1 LAESLIFNTREYF
14 NLEMKDV
21 LISRNKWSSRRK
33 DILTEIHR
41 FYFKNIN
48 EISSLA
54 KKIGIND
61 NLYSSIKAKIY
72 SYLMKN
78 TYLLSDLTDNQIV
91 LVNKFIIA
99 LFFLTRNPPFVRQQ
113 ISLLS
118 GLNVG
123 TIDSIIGYLNLD
135 IPKYIRNR
143 SQIFKTLIE
152 NGNFLNKVLNSGL
165 KENLLLAPNQS
176 PTKKQLIENGYQ
188 QFIYSIER
196 NENFT
201 YFDVIKKA
209 GLLPFTNIKFRTYF
223 MEKFCQNLVDYINN
237 KKKENIDD
245 NEILDYLLMETEY
258 ISLLKISKIPK
269 SFIINNN
276 YLICLKVISFALLR
290 CSNYTCLSNE
300 LMVFTGKPDRTI
312 RRYINNHLPLLEK
325 LYDIEI
331 NHWLPRSLH
340 DKYTFDDL
348 KKEVENAGFILIYPK
363 KENDFNLLLSQVSSI
378 LKMNILIH
386 CGNPAHPEYEIRFDS
401 ILNGIPCKYCSGYSL
416 SFDDIET
423 EVKLTGLR
431 RCGREGILIHP
442 KNTKEF
448 EDLKNTT
455 GIQPAYFPLTINCG
469 DLNHPDWNTNYHNI
483 QYDYWCSVCA
493 NRYGAVG
500 NYIHPIFEYLTLKHL
515 DNYNCLANFEH
526 NVDPNNGYIVDVNIK
541 RDRSFINNIERN
553 QFIVSF
559 PKYIENICIDFTISK
574 EFKNIKN
581 KFYKDYQSHDRFL
594 LVVLVRINSNKNIV
608 TLKEL
613 QEGFNTLSDVVFKD
627 NIKLISLNQYKN
639 FLNLS
644 SNLCRNKPLNKK
656 EKRIIIEIN
665 NISKLIEEALMSD
678 LKISELEQKSSHY
691 KGLLKYLI

>member
-1 LAESLIFNTREYF
+1 MAESLIFNTREYF

-41 FYFKNIN
+41 FYFKNEN

-61 NLYSSIKAKIY
+61 NLYSSIKIKIY
-72 SYLMKN
+72 AYLMKN
-78 TYLLSDLTDNQIV
+78 TYLLSDLTDNQID
-91 LVNKFIIA
+91 LVKKFIIA

-123 TIDSIIGYLNLD
+123 TIDSIIDYLNLD

-143 SQIFKTLIE
+143 SQIFETLIE
-152 NGNFLNKVLNSGL
+152 NANFLNKVLNSGL
-165 KENLLLAPNQS
+165 KENLLLAHNQF

-201 YFDVIKKA
+201 YSNVIKRA
-209 GLLPFTNIKFRTYF
+209 GLLPYTDIEFRTYF
-223 MEKFCQNLVDYINN
+223 MEKFCQSLVDYIND
-237 KKKENIDD
+237 KKKENIDN
-245 NEILDYLLMETEY
+245 NEILNYLLMETEY
-258 ISLLKISKIPK
+258 ISLLKISKILE

-276 YLICLKVISFALLR
+276 YLICLKVISFALLK

-300 LMVFTGKPDRTI
+300 LMVFTGKSDRTI
-312 RRYINNHLPLLEK
+312 RRYINNYLPLLEK
-325 LYDIEI
+325 LYNIEI

-340 DKYTFDDL
+340 DNYTFDDL
-348 KKEVENAGFILIYPK
+348 KKEVVNAGFILIYPK
-363 KENDFNLLLSQVSSI
+363 KENDFYLLLSQVSSV

-386 CGNPAHPEYEIRFDS
+386 CRNPTHPKYEMRFDS
-401 ILNGIPCKYCSGYSL
+401 ILNGNPCKYCSGYSL
-416 SFDDIET
+416 SFNNIER

-442 KNTKEF
+442 KNAKEF

-469 DLNHPDWNTNYHNI
+469 DPNHPDWNTNYHNI

-553 QFIVSF
+553 QFVVSF
-559 PKYIENICIDFTISK
+559 PKSIEHVCIDFTIST

-581 KFYKDYQSHDRFL
+581 KFYKNYQLYDRL
-594 LVVLVRINSNKNIV
+594 LLIVLVRINNKKDIK
-608 TLKEL
+608 TLKEIHK
-613 QEGFNTLSDVVFKD
+613 GFNSLSDIIFKD
-627 NIKLISLNQYKN
+627 NIRLVSLDQFKN

-644 SNLCRNKPLNKK
+644 SNLFRNKPLNKE

-665 NISKLIEEALMSD
+665 NISKLIEEALLSD
-678 LKISELEQKSSHY
+678 LKVSELEKKSSYY
-691 KGLLKYLI
+691 KKLLEYLT